1 MATIYRDDDLPD
13 YFEELDGAT
22 SGALG
27 DLIPMYEDEKVVLL
41 RNRRIE
47 FDADFFGS
55 FRLPSSRAY
64 KKFKAIQYVEELAK
78 GNDLYPSLAADCF
91 GGDKKRMNYFRDQ
104 ISSILRQVTAL
115 LNEAAGP
122 YRIDKHRVTYR
133 GSDTFN
139 ENLHIDVYKEEIP
152 THHFRVF
159 VNLDNA
165 HRIWHTSWRLS
176 DILNTRLQ
184 ELPRKSLESLNS
196 GDLNKALNFHVFG
209 GKNGVFEDLKQPRH
223 VAFFE
228 PGEIWFVDSRTV
240 SHQIFYG
247 RQALSSESVVDRKN
261 MADPARHYLA
271 RTDARRQELLCP
283 A

>member
-1 MATIYRDDDLPD
+1 VATVFRDPNLPD
-13 YFEELDGAT
+13 YFEELDCSAA
-22 SGALG
+22 GALKA
-27 DLIPMYEDEKVVLL
+27 LIPLYEDEKVILL

-47 FDADFFGS
+47 FDPTFFAS
-55 FRLPSSRAY
+55 FQLPGTRDY
-64 KKFKAIQYVEELAK
+64 KKFKAFKYVEEYAK
-78 GNDLYPSLAADCF
+78 GHDLYPSLAADCF
-91 GGDKKRMNYFRDQ
+91 GGDRKRAAYLREQ
-104 ISSILRQVTAL
+104 LVSILRQVEAL
-115 LNEAAGP
+115 LNEAGGAYKIARHG
-122 YRIDKHRVTYR
+122 ITYR
-133 GSDTFN
+133 GSATFN

-159 VNLDNA
+159 VNLDCA

-176 DILNTRLQ
+176 DILRTRLA
-184 ELPRKSLESLNS
+184 ELPRKQLETMKA

-209 GKNGVFEDLKQPRH
+209 GRSGFYEDLKQPRH

-228 PGEIWFVDSRTV
+228 PGEVWFVDSRTV
-240 SHQIFYG
+240 AHQIFYG
-247 RQALSSESVVDRKN
+247 RQAVSSESVVERQN